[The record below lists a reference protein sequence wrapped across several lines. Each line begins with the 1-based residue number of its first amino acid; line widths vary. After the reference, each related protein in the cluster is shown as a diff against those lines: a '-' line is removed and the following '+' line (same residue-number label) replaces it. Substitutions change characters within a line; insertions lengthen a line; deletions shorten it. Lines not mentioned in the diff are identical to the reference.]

1 MAVKNAVSNVPA
13 LLADF
18 RASLAGTEYEGLLPE
33 PVSTNIREFGGT
45 MMNYEPVMNRFFDFL
60 VNKVAFTK
68 VNKMYFTNPF
78 GFAKR
83 GMIPYGYTIED
94 IWVDIATAHAYGEDT
109 DPWAMLKTEKPDLK
123 VAYHNRNRE
132 DYFKQTIW
140 RRDLQAAFYS
150 EEGVASLVDRVIN
163 GMYTSN
169 DVAEFAYTLAL
180 FVDYVD
186 SGKFKLVHADE
197 PTDEASAKSFL
208 TALRI
213 ASNTLRF
220 PTRSM
225 NAAGVMNT
233 TSLEDQRLLLLQGRC
248 CYQRTGFS
256 IRVPYG

>member
-60 VNKVAFTK
+60 VNKVSFTK

-180 FVDYVD
+180 FVDYID

-197 PTDEASAKSFL
+197 PTDEASAKVFL
-208 TALRI
+208 PL
-213 ASNTLRF
+213 
-220 PTRSM
+220 
-225 NAAGVMNT
+225 
-233 TSLEDQRLLLLQGRC
+233 LELLLIPCVFLL
-248 CYQRTGFS
+248 
-256 IRVPYG
+256 VP

>member
-60 VNKVAFTK
+60 VNKVSFTK

-109 DPWAMLKTEKPDLK
+109 DPWAMLKTE
-123 VAYHNRNRE
+123 
-132 DYFKQTIW
+132 
-140 RRDLQAAFYS
+140 
-150 EEGVASLVDRVIN
+150 SL
-163 GMYTSN
+163 T
-169 DVAEFAYTLAL
+169 
-180 FVDYVD
+180 
-186 SGKFKLVHADE
+186 
-197 PTDEASAKSFL
+197 
-208 TALRI
+208 
-213 ASNTLRF
+213 
-220 PTRSM
+220 
-225 NAAGVMNT
+225 
-233 TSLEDQRLLLLQGRC
+233 
-248 CYQRTGFS
+248 
-256 IRVPYG
+256 